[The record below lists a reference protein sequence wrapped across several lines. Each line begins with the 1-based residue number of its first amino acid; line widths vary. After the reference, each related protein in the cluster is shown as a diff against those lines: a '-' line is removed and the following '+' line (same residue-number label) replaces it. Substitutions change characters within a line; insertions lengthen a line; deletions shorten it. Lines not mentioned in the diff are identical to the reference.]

1 MKEVPSDTRSSKGL
15 SGVVDPSSSG
25 HVTRPLEGVRVLDF
39 TRILSGPY
47 CTLLL
52 ADMGAEVIKVE
63 SRRGDDT
70 RGWGPPFLDEDETLS
85 AYFGALNRGKK
96 SVTLD
101 LRSPT
106 TRPVLQRLC
115 ENVDIVVENFRP
127 GVAERLG
134 LCWPE
139 LQQINTALVFCSIS
153 GFGHTGAYAELPATE
168 IVVEGMSGL
177 MQITG
182 PEDGEPVRF
191 GIAMTDIATGLTA
204 STRIVAA
211 LMHARAT
218 GVGSHVQCS
227 LYGTALSVLGTSVAA
242 YSASGV
248 EPRRWGSHH
257 PSIVPYGSFPTADG
271 WLITGVVSDATW
283 PAFCEALGLESL
295 ARDDRLATNAGRVAH
310 RAELIATLGKRCSEK
325 PTAHWLE
332 CLSSVGLL
340 AAPIRTVGEA
350 VSDPATQQMGVFVAL
365 DGYPGVCATRTDGIP
380 SPVDSEPVPRLGE
393 HTWEV
398 LKGLARLAPEEIEG
412 VIEKPASA
420 SVARATEAVT
430 VSHQAE

>member
-1 MKEVPSDTRSSKGL
+1 MSADTCPPGGPQIVDAGATNQEMGPL
-15 SGVVDPSSSG
+15 S
-25 HVTRPLEGVRVLDF
+25 GVRVLDF

-70 RGWGPPFLDEDETLS
+70 RGWGPPFLDDDQTLS

-96 SVTLD
+96 SISLD
-101 LRSPT
+101 LRSPGA
-106 TRPVLQRLC
+106 RPVLRRLC

-127 GVAERLG
+127 GIAERLG
-134 LCWPE
+134 LSWPE
-139 LQQINTALVFCSIS
+139 LRQANAALVFCSIS
-153 GFGHTGAYAELPATE
+153 GFGESGSYAELPATE

-211 LMHARAT
+211 LMQARQT
-218 GVGSHVQCS
+218 GLGSHVECS
-227 LYGTALSVLGTSVAA
+227 LYGTALAALGTSVAA

-283 PAFCEALGLESL
+283 PTFCEALGLDVL
-295 ARDDRLATNAGRVAH
+295 AQDDRFDTNAGRVAH
-310 RAELIATLGKRCSEK
+310 RVELLPTLAERCKEE
-325 PTAHWLE
+325 PTAVWVE
-332 CLSSVGLL
+332 RLSGLGLL

-350 VSDPATQQMGVFVAL
+350 VNDPATKQMGVLVQL
-365 DGYPGVCATRTDGIP
+365 DGFPGVYATRIDGIQTH
-380 SPVDSEPVPRLGE
+380 VDSQPVPRLGE

-398 LKGLARLAPEEIEG
+398 LTGLAGVLPEEIDG
-412 VIEKPASA
+412 AVTTRRSK
-420 SVARATEAVT
+420 ARAR
-430 VSHQAE
+430 S